1 MIIDSD
7 FVYLP
12 ACGNRGLM
20 CGYCDDMGHM
30 QLVAQGGLHKNVL
43 FILYHHAPKHYTTH
57 NPANHDH
64 LTCSHSP
71 GSYPINSIIPF

>member
-12 ACGNRGLM
+12 ACGNRGFM
-20 CGYCDDMGHM
+20 CGYCDDVGHM
-30 QLVAQGGLHKNVL
+30 QLVAQGGLHTIVIPSCTQAL
-43 FILYHHAPKHYTTH
+43 HTH
-57 NPANHDH
+57 NPVNHDH

>member
-7 FVYLP
+7 IV
-12 ACGNRGLM
+12 ACGNCGLV
-20 CGYCDDMGHM
+20 CGYCDDVGHM
-30 QLVAQGGLHKNVL
+30 QLVAQGGLHKIVL
-43 FILYHHAPKHYTTH
+43 FILHAPKPYRTH

-64 LTCSHSP
+64 LMCSHSP